1 MSIKDLGKYFESE
14 ILLGRQA
21 PYKFSLQATAHSQIA
36 MCNGL
41 FLSISTSSNLQ
52 EIRYVPVVQLKRS
65 GKLMLITLLLA
76 TSHVL

>member
-21 PYKFSLQATAHSQIA
+21 PYKFSDFSLQATADSQMA
-36 MCNGL
+36 KCNGL

-52 EIRYVPVVQLKRS
+52 EIQYVPVVQLK
-65 GKLMLITLLLA
+65 
-76 TSHVL
+76 